1 MHISAVH
8 LDCVRMSIKFLISG
22 VKETTTAQKT
32 FIKKMLE
39 YFKFKVRSAV
49 SLTNLCQKGA

>member
-1 MHISAVH
+1 
-8 LDCVRMSIKFLISG
+8 MSIKFLISG

>member
-8 LDCVRMSIKFLISG
+8 LECVRTSIKFLIRG
-22 VKETTTAQKT
+22 VKATTALQKT
-32 FIKKMLE
+32 YIKKMLA